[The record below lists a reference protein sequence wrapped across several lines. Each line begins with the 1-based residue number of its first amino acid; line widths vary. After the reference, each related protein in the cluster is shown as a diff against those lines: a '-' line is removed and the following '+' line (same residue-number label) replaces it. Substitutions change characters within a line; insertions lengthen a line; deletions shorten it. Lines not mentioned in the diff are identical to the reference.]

1 LKKQHKTYY
10 VQNYKPKRQYPQ
22 NYRHHNKYRPPAINN
37 NFFQGNIASNMKF
50 GGRDHDLSGYVK
62 REIVIIDRHGN
73 KQIAREKQ
81 FFNSGKRMGRV
92 RINEDESEF

>member
-1 LKKQHKTYY
+1 
-10 VQNYKPKRQYPQ
+10 
-22 NYRHHNKYRPPAINN
+22 
-37 NFFQGNIASNMKF
+37 MKF

-92 RINEDESEF
+92 RFKNQHSK

>member
-1 LKKQHKTYY
+1 
-10 VQNYKPKRQYPQ
+10 
-22 NYRHHNKYRPPAINN
+22 
-37 NFFQGNIASNMKF
+37 MKF